1 MLTSRRML
9 SLLLAAAAV
18 IAILSGCYAAPVSET
33 TERGGETS
41 GAIVTDSEIPV
52 TTYPVSEENIR
63 VFGNMAA
70 SASTGGFWQ
79 WDTFFRPY
87 IQAYDPV
94 TRTTY
99 VPCYQSGC
107 RHNDPTCNACFG
119 DLQSLVEY
127 RGNYY
132 ALVYTDDET
141 ASALVTRPL
150 SGGPLQILASW
161 KPENED
167 EACRCVLRYVS
178 FGKAYVTANRETYA
192 LTEDGQLTTAA
203 QESSLV
209 SVDLQT
215 GEVST
220 ILENVN
226 GYDLYD
232 VWGDVAVFRV
242 LEMAEDAPEFEDW
255 LAQQPE
261 GTSPDEYDRQF
272 LGIRFLVRNLK
283 TGEETVLVDAS
294 ENYVRTIDPHKSWGQ
309 YAVYQVDRS
318 LYVYDLEK
326 QTEIKL
332 FTYEQDWDF
341 YNYMILDG
349 HVITICGTE
358 DICRSWAIGIADGVV
373 TELDTR
379 GEDVVVFSVDYECDG
394 YFKGL
399 LTEPSGNVEECYISK
414 EDFYRSNYDAAFR

>member
-9 SLLLAAAAV
+9 SLLLAAAAAAV
-18 IAILSGCYAAPVSET
+18 ILSGCYAAPVSEA
-33 TERGGETS
+33 TEQGGETS
-41 GAIVTDSEIPV
+41 GAIVTDSKIPV
-52 TTYPVSEENIR
+52 TTYPVPEENIR

-119 DLQSLVEY
+119 DLQYLVEY

-132 ALVYTDDET
+132 AMVYTNNET
-141 ASALVTRPL
+141 ASVLITRPL

-161 KPENED
+161 EPENEN
-167 EACRCVLRYVS
+167 EECRCVLRYVS
-178 FGKAYVTANRETYA
+178 FGKAYVSVNKETYA
-192 LTEDGQLTTAA
+192 LSEDGQQTDAVLKT
-203 QESSLV
+203 SLV

-215 GEVST
+215 GAISS
-220 ILENVN
+220 ILENDYD
-226 GYDLYD
+226 YDLYG
-232 VWGDVAVFRV
+232 VWGDIAAFRV

-261 GTSPDEYDRQF
+261 GTAWDEYDRQF
-272 LGIRFLVRNLK
+272 VRYRFLTRNLQ
-283 TGEETVLVDAS
+283 TGEENMLVDTL
-294 ENYVRTIDPHKSWGQ
+294 EDFVMTVDPHRSWGQ
-309 YAVYQVDRS
+309 YAVYQAGRS
-318 LYVYDLEK
+318 LFAYDLEK
-326 QTEIKL
+326 QTAKKL

-379 GEDVVVFSVDYECDG
+379 GGDVVVFSADYECDG

-414 EDFYRSNYDAAFR
+414 EDFYRSNYDGAFH

>member
-9 SLLLAAAAV
+9 SLLLAASAV

-33 TERGGETS
+33 TEQGGETS
-41 GAIVTDSEIPV
+41 GAIVTDSKIPV
-52 TTYPVSEENIR
+52 TTYPVPGENVR
-63 VFGNMAA
+63 AFAYMAA

-79 WDTFFRPY
+79 WDTFFRSY

-99 VPCYQSGC
+99 IPCYQSGC
-107 RHNDPTCNACFG
+107 RHNDLPCNACFG
-119 DLQSLVEY
+119 DVESLVEY
-127 RGNYY
+127 RENYY
-132 ALVYTDDET
+132 AVVYTDDET

-150 SGGPLQILASW
+150 SGGPLQTLASW
-161 KPENED
+161 EPENEN
-167 EACRCVLRYVS
+167 EACRCALRCVS
-178 FGKAYVTANRETYA
+178 FGKAYVNVNRETYA
-192 LTEDGQLTTAA
+192 LTDGVQLTAVA

-242 LEMAEDAPEFEDW
+242 LEMAEDAPESEEW

-283 TGEETVLVDAS
+283 TGEETSLVDAS

-332 FTYEQDWDF
+332 FTYEQDWNF

>member
-33 TERGGETS
+33 TERGNSDTPTVGP
-41 GAIVTDSEIPV
+41 EIS
-52 TTYPVSEENIR
+52 TATYPVPEENIR

-127 RGNYY
+127 RGNYC
-132 ALVYTDDET
+132 AMVFLNNET

-150 SGGPLQILASW
+150 TGGPLQILANW
-161 KPENED
+161 EPEKENET
-167 EACRCVLRYVS
+167 CRCVLCYVS
-178 FGKAYVTANRETYA
+178 EGKAYVSANREPNM
-192 LTEDGQLTTAA
+192 LTEAGQQSTAA
-203 QESSLV
+203 QKSSLV

-215 GEVST
+215 GAVST
-220 ILENVN
+220 ILENYD
-226 GYDLYD
+226 GYDLYG
-232 VWGDVAVFRV
+232 VWGDIAAFRV

-261 GTSPDEYDRQF
+261 GTAWDEYDQQF
-272 LGIRFLVRNLK
+272 IWYRFLTRNLQ
-283 TGEETVLVDAS
+283 TGEEQVLVDTS
-294 ENYVRTIDPHKSWGQ
+294 ENFVMTVDFNRCWNQ
-309 YAVYQVDRS
+309 FVVYQVNNS
-318 LYVYDLEK
+318 LYVYDMEKKASKLLVTPKESVRNYWIMDGCVNYLVRWDDAVGAFAVDVATGEISEIDNHGAGLLEYSP
-326 QTEIKL
+326 L
-332 FTYEQDWDF
+332 YE
-341 YNYMILDG
+341 
-349 HVITICGTE
+349 
-358 DICRSWAIGIADGVV
+358 S
-373 TELDTR
+373 
-379 GEDVVVFSVDYECDG
+379 DG
-394 YFKGL
+394 YFVGVNGKS
-399 LTEPSGNVEECYISK
+399 ENDARNYYIRKEDYYSGNFS
-414 EDFYRSNYDAAFR
+414 AAFY

>member
-33 TERGGETS
+33 TEQGGETS

-127 RGNYY
+127 RGNYC
-132 ALVYTDDET
+132 AMVFLNNET

-150 SGGPLQILASW
+150 TGGPLQILANW
-161 KPENED
+161 EPETENET
-167 EACRCVLRYVS
+167 CRCVLCYVS
-178 FGKAYVTANRETYA
+178 AGKAYVSVNREPNM
-192 LTEDGQLTTAA
+192 LTEAGQQSTAV
-203 QESSLV
+203 QKSSLV

-215 GEVST
+215 GAVST
-220 ILENVN
+220 ILENYD
-226 GYDLYD
+226 GYDLYG
-232 VWGDVAVFRV
+232 VWGDIAAFRV

-261 GTSPDEYDRQF
+261 GTPWDLYGRQYYNYR
-272 LGIRFLVRNLK
+272 LYSRNLK
-283 TGEETVLVDAS
+283 TGDEKTIVDMS
-294 ENYVRTIDPHKSWGQ
+294 ENFVWTADPHKSWGQ
-309 YAVYQVDRS
+309 YIVYQVGRS
-318 LYVYDLEK
+318 VYVYDMET
-326 QTEIKL
+326 QTVKEL
-332 FTYEQDWDF
+332 FTYDQDWKN

-349 HVITICGTE
+349 HVIAICGTG
-358 DICRSWAIGIADGVV
+358 DTCRAWAIDIADESVV
-373 TELDTR
+373 ELDTR
-379 GEDVVVFSVDYECDG
+379 GGNAITITPEYECND
-394 YFKGL
+394 YIVGL
-399 LTEPSGNVEECYISK
+399 LANQTGKVEEYYISK
-414 EDFYRSNYDAAFR
+414 EDFYRSNYDGTFS